1 MNYISKT
8 KKTIPLTIPLIKEFL
23 DLNCHL
29 IASSISFYTLFAIFP
44 LILLAT
50 SILGF
55 ILGTNN
61 TAELADF
68 SVNLAKFLPVSKDFI
83 SATIYGIS
91 IDRPLSGTFG
101 VIALIWAST
110 SVFATIRKGINITWG
125 INRTGNIIQE
135 KLVDITLVVFVSLLL
150 IFGLL
155 SGPILSIAIE
165 LIRYFFPDS
174 EIFTQFFW
182 NISSKVIF
190 LTMSFLTIL
199 FLYTFIPSTKIN
211 LKQTVPFALLAAFA
225 FNLGNFAFIEYLKI
239 STHYNLIYGSIA
251 GILALLTWVY
261 ISSFILLFG
270 SFLSAK
276 YIKKKSGYNQNI
288 NLQS

>member
-1 MNYISKT
+1 MNSLKN
-8 KKTIPLTIPLIKEFL
+8 KKILVIIKEFL

-55 ILGTNN
+55 ILGTND
-61 TAELADF
+61 TSELADF

-83 SATIYGIS
+83 SDTIYGIS

-101 VIALIWAST
+101 VVALAWAST

-125 INRTGNIIQE
+125 INKTRNIIQE
-135 KLVDITLVVFVSLLL
+135 KLIDFMLVVIVSILL

-165 LIRYFFPDS
+165 LIRYFLPDS
-174 EIFTQFFW
+174 EIFTQIFW

-190 LTMSFLTIL
+190 PTMSFLTIL
-199 FLYTFIPSTKIN
+199 FLYTYIPYTKIN
-211 LKQTVPFALLAAFA
+211 IKEIIPFAFLTSFV

-239 STHYNLIYGSIA
+239 STHYNLVYGSIA

-261 ISSFILLFG
+261 ISSLILLFG
-270 SFLSAK
+270 SFLSSK
-276 YIKKKSGYNQNI
+276 YIQNKSSDNQNI
-288 NLQS
+288 NLQ

>member
-1 MNYISKT
+1 MNSLKN
-8 KKTIPLTIPLIKEFL
+8 KKILVIIKEFL

-55 ILGTNN
+55 ILGTND
-61 TAELADF
+61 TSQLADF
-68 SVNLAKFLPVSKDFI
+68 SVNLAKFLPVSTDFI
-83 SATIYGIS
+83 SDTIYGIS

-101 VIALIWAST
+101 VVALAWAST

-125 INRTGNIIQE
+125 INKTRNIIQE
-135 KLVDITLVVFVSLLL
+135 KLIDFMLVVIVSILL

-165 LIRYFFPDS
+165 LIRYFLPDS
-174 EIFTQFFW
+174 EIFTQLFW

-190 LTMSFLTIL
+190 PTMSFLTIL
-199 FLYTFIPSTKIN
+199 FLYTYIPYTKIN
-211 LKQTVPFALLAAFA
+211 IKEIIPFALLTAFV

-239 STHYNLIYGSIA
+239 STHYNLVYGSIA

-261 ISSFILLFG
+261 ISSLILLFG
-270 SFLSAK
+270 SFLSSK
-276 YIKKKSGYNQNI
+276 YIQNKSSDNQNI
-288 NLQS
+288 NLQ

>member
-1 MNYISKT
+1 MNSLKN
-8 KKTIPLTIPLIKEFL
+8 KKILVIIKEFL

-55 ILGTNN
+55 ILGTND
-61 TAELADF
+61 TSQLADF

-83 SATIYGIS
+83 SDTIYGIS

-101 VIALIWAST
+101 VVALAWAST

-125 INRTGNIIQE
+125 INKTRNIIQE
-135 KLVDITLVVFVSLLL
+135 KLIDFMLVVIVSILL

-165 LIRYFFPDS
+165 LIRYFLPDS
-174 EIFTQFFW
+174 EIFTQIFW

-190 LTMSFLTIL
+190 PTMSFLTIL
-199 FLYTFIPSTKIN
+199 FLYTYIPYTKIN
-211 LKQTVPFALLAAFA
+211 IKEIIPFALLTAFV

-239 STHYNLIYGSIA
+239 STHYNLVYGSIA

-261 ISSFILLFG
+261 ISSLILLFG
-270 SFLSAK
+270 SFLSSK
-276 YIKKKSGYNQNI
+276 YIQNKSSDNQNI
-288 NLQS
+288 NLQ

>member
-1 MNYISKT
+1 MNSLKN
-8 KKTIPLTIPLIKEFL
+8 KKILVIIKEFL

-55 ILGTNN
+55 ILGTND
-61 TAELADF
+61 TSQLADF
-68 SVNLAKFLPVSKDFI
+68 SVNLAKFLPVSTDFI
-83 SATIYGIS
+83 SDTIYGIS

-101 VIALIWAST
+101 VVALAWAST

-125 INRTGNIIQE
+125 INKTRNIIQE
-135 KLVDITLVVFVSLLL
+135 KLIDFMLVVIVSILL

-165 LIRYFFPDS
+165 LIRYFLPDS
-174 EIFTQFFW
+174 EIFTQIFW

-190 LTMSFLTIL
+190 PTMSFLTIL
-199 FLYTFIPSTKIN
+199 FLYTYIPSTKIN
-211 LKQTVPFALLAAFA
+211 IKEIIPFALLTAFV

-239 STHYNLIYGSIA
+239 STHYNLVYGSIA

-261 ISSFILLFG
+261 ISSLILLFG
-270 SFLSAK
+270 SFLSSK
-276 YIKKKSGYNQNI
+276 YIQNKSSDNQNI
-288 NLQS
+288 NLQ

>member
-1 MNYISKT
+1 MNSLKN
-8 KKTIPLTIPLIKEFL
+8 KKILVIIKEFL

-55 ILGTNN
+55 ILGTND
-61 TAELADF
+61 TSELADF

-83 SATIYGIS
+83 SDTLYGIS

-101 VIALIWAST
+101 VVALAWAST

-125 INRTGNIIQE
+125 INKTRNIIQE
-135 KLVDITLVVFVSLLL
+135 KLIDFMLVVIVSILL

-165 LIRYFFPDS
+165 LIRYFLPDS
-174 EIFTQFFW
+174 EIFTQIFW

-190 LTMSFLTIL
+190 PTMSFLTIL
-199 FLYTFIPSTKIN
+199 FLYTYIPYTKIN
-211 LKQTVPFALLAAFA
+211 IKEIIPFALLTAFV

-239 STHYNLIYGSIA
+239 STHYNLVYGSIA

-261 ISSFILLFG
+261 ISSLILLFG
-270 SFLSAK
+270 SFLSSK
-276 YIKKKSGYNQNI
+276 YIQNKSSDNQNI
-288 NLQS
+288 NLQ

>member
-1 MNYISKT
+1 MNSLKN
-8 KKTIPLTIPLIKEFL
+8 KKILVIIKEFL

-55 ILGTNN
+55 ILGTND
-61 TAELADF
+61 TSELADF

-83 SATIYGIS
+83 SDTIYGIS

-101 VIALIWAST
+101 VVALAWAST

-125 INRTGNIIQE
+125 INKTRNIIQE
-135 KLVDITLVVFVSLLL
+135 KLIDFMLVVIVSILL

-165 LIRYFFPDS
+165 LIRYFLPDS
-174 EIFTQFFW
+174 EIFTQLFW

-190 LTMSFLTIL
+190 PTMSFLTIL
-199 FLYTFIPSTKIN
+199 FLYTYIPYTKIN
-211 LKQTVPFALLAAFA
+211 IKEIIPFALLTAFV

-239 STHYNLIYGSIA
+239 STHYNLVYGSIA

-261 ISSFILLFG
+261 ISSLILLFG
-270 SFLSAK
+270 SFLSSK
-276 YIKKKSGYNQNI
+276 YIQNKSSDNQNI
-288 NLQS
+288 NLQ

>member
-1 MNYISKT
+1 MNSLKN
-8 KKTIPLTIPLIKEFL
+8 KKILVIIKEFL

-55 ILGTNN
+55 ILGTND
-61 TAELADF
+61 TSELADF
-68 SVNLAKFLPVSKDFI
+68 SVNLAKFLPVSTDFI
-83 SATIYGIS
+83 SDTIYGIS

-101 VIALIWAST
+101 VVALAWAST

-125 INRTGNIIQE
+125 INKTRNIIQE
-135 KLVDITLVVFVSLLL
+135 KLIDFMLVVIVSILL

-165 LIRYFFPDS
+165 LIRYFLPDS
-174 EIFTQFFW
+174 EIFTQIFW

-190 LTMSFLTIL
+190 PTMSFLTIL
-199 FLYTFIPSTKIN
+199 FLYTYIPYTKIN
-211 LKQTVPFALLAAFA
+211 IKEIIPFALLTAFV

-239 STHYNLIYGSIA
+239 STHYNLVYGSIA

-261 ISSFILLFG
+261 ISSLILLFG
-270 SFLSAK
+270 SFLSSK
-276 YIKKKSGYNQNI
+276 YIQNKSSDNQNI
-288 NLQS
+288 NLQ

>member
-1 MNYISKT
+1 MNSLKN
-8 KKTIPLTIPLIKEFL
+8 KKILVIIKEFL

-55 ILGTNN
+55 ILGTND
-61 TAELADF
+61 TSQLADF

-83 SATIYGIS
+83 SDTIYGIS

-101 VIALIWAST
+101 VVALAWAST

-125 INRTGNIIQE
+125 INKTRNIIQE
-135 KLVDITLVVFVSLLL
+135 KLIDFMLVVIVSILL

-165 LIRYFFPDS
+165 LIRYFLPDS
-174 EIFTQFFW
+174 EIFTQLFW

-190 LTMSFLTIL
+190 PTMSFLTIL
-199 FLYTFIPSTKIN
+199 FLYTYIPYTKIN
-211 LKQTVPFALLAAFA
+211 IKEIIPFALLTAFV

-239 STHYNLIYGSIA
+239 STHYNLVYGSIA

-261 ISSFILLFG
+261 ISSLILLFG
-270 SFLSAK
+270 SFLSSK
-276 YIKKKSGYNQNI
+276 YIQNKSSDNQNI
-288 NLQS
+288 NLQ

>member
-1 MNYISKT
+1 MNYIKT
-8 KKTIPLTIPLIKEFL
+8 KKILAIIKEFL

-61 TAELADF
+61 TSELADF

-83 SATIYGIS
+83 SNTIYGIS

-101 VIALIWAST
+101 GVALAWAST

-125 INRTGNIIQE
+125 INKTRNIIQE
-135 KLVDITLVVFVSLLL
+135 KLIDFMLVVFVSILL

-155 SGPILSIAIE
+155 SGPILSITLE
-165 LIRYFFPDS
+165 LVRYFLPDS
-174 EIFTQFFW
+174 EILTQLFW

-190 LTMSFLTIL
+190 PSVSFLTIL
-199 FLYTFIPSTKIN
+199 FLYTYIPYTKVNI
-211 LKQTVPFALLAAFA
+211 KQIIPFALLAAFV

-261 ISSFILLFG
+261 ISSLILLFG
-270 SFLSAK
+270 SFLSSK
-276 YIKKKSGYNQNI
+276 YIKNKSGDNHNI
-288 NLQS
+288 NLQ

>member
-1 MNYISKT
+1 MNSLKN
-8 KKTIPLTIPLIKEFL
+8 KKILVIIKEFL

-55 ILGTNN
+55 ILGTND
-61 TAELADF
+61 TSQLADF
-68 SVNLAKFLPVSKDFI
+68 SVNLAKFLPVSTDFI
-83 SATIYGIS
+83 SDTIYGIS
-91 IDRPLSGTFG
+91 IDRPLSGTFL
-101 VIALIWAST
+101 VVALAWAST

-125 INRTGNIIQE
+125 INKTRNIIQE
-135 KLVDITLVVFVSLLL
+135 KLIDFMLVVIVSILL

-165 LIRYFFPDS
+165 LIRYFLPDS
-174 EIFTQFFW
+174 EIFTQLFW

-190 LTMSFLTIL
+190 PTMSFLTIL
-199 FLYTFIPSTKIN
+199 FLYTYIPYTKIN
-211 LKQTVPFALLAAFA
+211 IKEIIPFALLTAFV

-239 STHYNLIYGSIA
+239 STHYNLVYGSIA

-261 ISSFILLFG
+261 ISSLILLFG
-270 SFLSAK
+270 SFLSSK
-276 YIKKKSGYNQNI
+276 YIQNKSSDNQNI
-288 NLQS
+288 NLQ

>member
-1 MNYISKT
+1 MNSLKN
-8 KKTIPLTIPLIKEFL
+8 KKILVIIKEFL

-55 ILGTNN
+55 ILGTND
-61 TAELADF
+61 TSELADF

-83 SATIYGIS
+83 SDTIYGIS

-101 VIALIWAST
+101 VVALAWAST

-125 INRTGNIIQE
+125 INKTRNIIQE
-135 KLVDITLVVFVSLLL
+135 KLIDFMLVVIVSILL

-165 LIRYFFPDS
+165 LIRYFLPDS
-174 EIFTQFFW
+174 EIFTQLFW

-190 LTMSFLTIL
+190 PTMSFLTIL
-199 FLYTFIPSTKIN
+199 FLYTYIPCTKIN
-211 LKQTVPFALLAAFA
+211 IKEIIPFALLTAFV

-239 STHYNLIYGSIA
+239 STHYNLVYGSIA

-261 ISSFILLFG
+261 ISSLILLFG
-270 SFLSAK
+270 SFLSSK
-276 YIKKKSGYNQNI
+276 YIQNKSSDNQNI
-288 NLQS
+288 NLQ

>member
-1 MNYISKT
+1 MNSLKN
-8 KKTIPLTIPLIKEFL
+8 KKILVIINEFL

-55 ILGTNN
+55 ILGTND
-61 TAELADF
+61 TSELADF

-101 VIALIWAST
+101 VVALAWAST

-125 INRTGNIIQE
+125 INKTRNIIQE
-135 KLVDITLVVFVSLLL
+135 KLIDFMLVVIVSILL

-165 LIRYFFPDS
+165 LIRYFLPDS
-174 EIFTQFFW
+174 EIFTQLFW

-190 LTMSFLTIL
+190 PTMSFLTIL
-199 FLYTFIPSTKIN
+199 FLYTYIPYTKIN
-211 LKQTVPFALLAAFA
+211 IKEIIPFALLTAFV

-239 STHYNLIYGSIA
+239 STHYNLVYGSIA

-261 ISSFILLFG
+261 ISSLILLFG
-270 SFLSAK
+270 SFLSSK
-276 YIKKKSGYNQNI
+276 YIQNKSSDNQNI
-288 NLQS
+288 NLQ

>member
-1 MNYISKT
+1 MNSLKN
-8 KKTIPLTIPLIKEFL
+8 KKILVIIKEFL

-55 ILGTNN
+55 ILGTND
-61 TAELADF
+61 TSELADF

-83 SATIYGIS
+83 SDTIYGIS

-101 VIALIWAST
+101 VVALAWAST

-125 INRTGNIIQE
+125 INKTRNIIQE
-135 KLVDITLVVFVSLLL
+135 KLIDFMLVVIVSILL

-165 LIRYFFPDS
+165 LIRYFLPDS
-174 EIFTQFFW
+174 EIFTQIFW

-190 LTMSFLTIL
+190 PTMSFLTIL
-199 FLYTFIPSTKIN
+199 FLYTYIPSTKIN
-211 LKQTVPFALLAAFA
+211 IKEIIPFALLTAFV

-239 STHYNLIYGSIA
+239 STHYNLVYGSIA

-261 ISSFILLFG
+261 ISSLILLFG
-270 SFLSAK
+270 SFLSSK
-276 YIKKKSGYNQNI
+276 YIQNKSSDNQNI
-288 NLQS
+288 NLQ

>member
-1 MNYISKT
+1 MNSLKN
-8 KKTIPLTIPLIKEFL
+8 KKILVIIKEFL

-55 ILGTNN
+55 ILGTND
-61 TAELADF
+61 TSQLADF
-68 SVNLAKFLPVSKDFI
+68 SVNLAKFLPVSTDFI
-83 SATIYGIS
+83 SDTIYGIS

-101 VIALIWAST
+101 VVALAWAST

-125 INRTGNIIQE
+125 INKTRNIIQE
-135 KLVDITLVVFVSLLL
+135 KLIDFMLVVIVSILL

-165 LIRYFFPDS
+165 LIRYFLPDS
-174 EIFTQFFW
+174 EIFTQLFW
-182 NISSKVIF
+182 NISSKVLF
-190 LTMSFLTIL
+190 PTMSFLTIL
-199 FLYTFIPSTKIN
+199 FLYTYIPYTKIN
-211 LKQTVPFALLAAFA
+211 IKEIIPFALLTAFV

-239 STHYNLIYGSIA
+239 STHYNLVYGSIA

-261 ISSFILLFG
+261 ISSLILLFG
-270 SFLSAK
+270 SFLSSK
-276 YIKKKSGYNQNI
+276 YIQNKSSDNQNI
-288 NLQS
+288 NLQ

>member
-1 MNYISKT
+1 MNSLKN
-8 KKTIPLTIPLIKEFL
+8 KKILVVIKEFL

-55 ILGTNN
+55 ILGTKD
-61 TAELADF
+61 TSELADF

-83 SATIYGIS
+83 SDTIYGIS

-101 VIALIWAST
+101 VVALAWAST

-125 INRTGNIIQE
+125 INKTRNIIQE
-135 KLVDITLVVFVSLLL
+135 KLIDFMLVVIVSILL

-165 LIRYFFPDS
+165 LIRYFLPDS
-174 EIFTQFFW
+174 EVFTQLFW

-190 LTMSFLTIL
+190 PTMSFLTIL
-199 FLYTFIPSTKIN
+199 FLYTYIPYTKIN
-211 LKQTVPFALLAAFA
+211 IKEIIPFALLTAFV

-239 STHYNLIYGSIA
+239 STHYNLVYGSIA

-261 ISSFILLFG
+261 ISSLILLFG
-270 SFLSAK
+270 SFLSSK
-276 YIKKKSGYNQNI
+276 YIQNKSSDNQNI
-288 NLQS
+288 NLQ

>member
-1 MNYISKT
+1 MV
-8 KKTIPLTIPLIKEFL
+8 
-23 DLNCHL
+23 
-29 IASSISFYTLFAIFP
+29 ASYF
-44 LILLAT
+44 LLAT

-55 ILGTNN
+55 ILGTND
-61 TAELADF
+61 TSELADF

-83 SATIYGIS
+83 SDTIYGIS

-101 VIALIWAST
+101 VVALAWAST

-125 INRTGNIIQE
+125 INKTRNIIQE
-135 KLVDITLVVFVSLLL
+135 KLIDFMLVVIVSILL

-165 LIRYFFPDS
+165 LIRYFLPDS
-174 EIFTQFFW
+174 EVFTQLFW

-190 LTMSFLTIL
+190 PTMSFLTIL
-199 FLYTFIPSTKIN
+199 FLYTYIPYTKIN
-211 LKQTVPFALLAAFA
+211 IKEIIPFALLTAFV

-239 STHYNLIYGSIA
+239 STHYNLVYGSIA

-261 ISSFILLFG
+261 ISSLILLFG
-270 SFLSAK
+270 SFLSSK
-276 YIKKKSGYNQNI
+276 YIQNKSSDNQNI
-288 NLQS
+288 NLQ

>member
-1 MNYISKT
+1 MNSLKN
-8 KKTIPLTIPLIKEFL
+8 KKILVIIKEFL

-55 ILGTNN
+55 ILGTND
-61 TAELADF
+61 TSELANF
-68 SVNLAKFLPVSKDFI
+68 SVNLAEFLPVSKDFI
-83 SATIYGIS
+83 SDTIYGIS

-101 VIALIWAST
+101 VVALAWAST

-125 INRTGNIIQE
+125 INKTRNIIQE
-135 KLVDITLVVFVSLLL
+135 KLIDFMLVVIVSILL

-155 SGPILSIAIE
+155 SGTILSIAIE
-165 LIRYFFPDS
+165 LIRYFLPDS
-174 EIFTQFFW
+174 EIFTQLFW

-190 LTMSFLTIL
+190 PTMSFLTIL
-199 FLYTFIPSTKIN
+199 FLYTYIPYKKIN
-211 LKQTVPFALLAAFA
+211 IKEIIPFALLTAFV

-261 ISSFILLFG
+261 ISSLILLFG
-270 SFLSAK
+270 SFLSSK
-276 YIKKKSGYNQNI
+276 YIQNKSSDNQNI
-288 NLQS
+288 NLQ

>member
-1 MNYISKT
+1 MNSLKN
-8 KKTIPLTIPLIKEFL
+8 KKILVIIKEFL

-55 ILGTNN
+55 ILGTND
-61 TAELADF
+61 TSQLADF
-68 SVNLAKFLPVSKDFI
+68 SVNLAKFLPVSTDFI
-83 SATIYGIS
+83 SDTIYGIS

-101 VIALIWAST
+101 VVALAWAST

-125 INRTGNIIQE
+125 INKTRNIIQE
-135 KLVDITLVVFVSLLL
+135 KLIDFMLVVIVSILL

-165 LIRYFFPDS
+165 LIRYFLPDS
-174 EIFTQFFW
+174 EIFTQIFW

-190 LTMSFLTIL
+190 PTMSFLTIL
-199 FLYTFIPSTKIN
+199 FLYTYIPYTKIN
-211 LKQTVPFALLAAFA
+211 IKEIIPFALLTAFV

-239 STHYNLIYGSIA
+239 STHYNLVYGSIA

-261 ISSFILLFG
+261 ISSLILLFG
-270 SFLSAK
+270 SFLSSK
-276 YIKKKSGYNQNI
+276 YIQNKSSDNQNI
-288 NLQS
+288 NLQ

>member
-1 MNYISKT
+1 MNSIKN
-8 KKTIPLTIPLIKEFL
+8 KKILAIIKEFL

-55 ILGTNN
+55 ILGTDD
-61 TAELADF
+61 TSELADF

-83 SATIYGIS
+83 SNTIYGIS

-101 VIALIWAST
+101 VVALAWAST

-125 INRTGNIIQE
+125 INKTRNIIQE
-135 KLVDITLVVFVSLLL
+135 KLIDFMLVVIVSILL

-155 SGPILSIAIE
+155 SGPILSIALE
-165 LIRYFFPDS
+165 LVRYFLPDS
-174 EIFTQFFW
+174 EIFTQLFW

-190 LTMSFLTIL
+190 PSMSFLTIL
-199 FLYTFIPSTKIN
+199 FLYTYIPYTKVNI
-211 LKQTVPFALLAAFA
+211 KQIIPFALLTAFV
-225 FNLGNFAFIEYLKI
+225 FNLGNFTFIEYLKI
-239 STHYNLIYGSIA
+239 STHYNLVYGSIA

-261 ISSFILLFG
+261 ISSLILLFG
-270 SFLSAK
+270 SFLSSK
-276 YIKKKSGYNQNI
+276 YIKNKSSDNQNI
-288 NLQS
+288 NLQ

>member
-1 MNYISKT
+1 MNSLKN
-8 KKTIPLTIPLIKEFL
+8 KKILVIIKEFL

-55 ILGTNN
+55 ILGTND
-61 TAELADF
+61 TSELADF

-83 SATIYGIS
+83 SDTIYGIS

-101 VIALIWAST
+101 VVALAWAST

-125 INRTGNIIQE
+125 INKTRNIIQE
-135 KLVDITLVVFVSLLL
+135 KLIDFMLVVIVSILL

-165 LIRYFFPDS
+165 LIRYFLPDS
-174 EIFTQFFW
+174 EIFTQLFW

-190 LTMSFLTIL
+190 PTMSFLTIL
-199 FLYTFIPSTKIN
+199 FLYTYIPYTKIN
-211 LKQTVPFALLAAFA
+211 IKEIIPFALLTAFV

-239 STHYNLIYGSIA
+239 STHYNLVYGSIA
-251 GILALLTWVY
+251 GILALLTGVY
-261 ISSFILLFG
+261 ISSLILLFG
-270 SFLSAK
+270 SFLSSK
-276 YIKKKSGYNQNI
+276 YIQNKSSDNQNI
-288 NLQS
+288 NLQ

>member
-1 MNYISKT
+1 MNSIKN
-8 KKTIPLTIPLIKEFL
+8 KKILAIIKEFL

-55 ILGTNN
+55 ILGTDD
-61 TAELADF
+61 TSELADF

-83 SATIYGIS
+83 SNTIYGIS

-101 VIALIWAST
+101 VIALAWAST

-125 INRTGNIIQE
+125 INRTRNIIQE
-135 KLVDITLVVFVSLLL
+135 KLIDFMLVVIVSILL

-155 SGPILSIAIE
+155 SGPILSIALE
-165 LIRYFFPDS
+165 LVRYFLPDS

-190 LTMSFLTIL
+190 PSMSFLTIL
-199 FLYTFIPSTKIN
+199 FLYTYIPYTKVNI
-211 LKQTVPFALLAAFA
+211 KQIIPFALLTAFV
-225 FNLGNFAFIEYLKI
+225 FNLGNFTFIEYLKI
-239 STHYNLIYGSIA
+239 STHYNLVYGSIA

-261 ISSFILLFG
+261 ISSLILLFG
-270 SFLSAK
+270 SFLSSK
-276 YIKKKSGYNQNI
+276 YIKNKSSDNQNI
-288 NLQS
+288 NLQ

>member
-1 MNYISKT
+1 MNSLKN
-8 KKTIPLTIPLIKEFL
+8 KKILVIIKEFL

-55 ILGTNN
+55 ILGTND
-61 TAELADF
+61 TSELADF

-83 SATIYGIS
+83 SDTIYGIS

-101 VIALIWAST
+101 VVALAWAST

-125 INRTGNIIQE
+125 INKTRNIIQE
-135 KLVDITLVVFVSLLL
+135 KLIDFMLVVIVSILL

-165 LIRYFFPDS
+165 LIRYFLPDS
-174 EIFTQFFW
+174 EIFTQLFW

-190 LTMSFLTIL
+190 QSMSFLTIL
-199 FLYTFIPSTKIN
+199 FLYTYIPSTKIN
-211 LKQTVPFALLAAFA
+211 IKEIIPFALLTAFV

-239 STHYNLIYGSIA
+239 STHYNLVYGSIA

-261 ISSFILLFG
+261 ISSLILLFG
-270 SFLSAK
+270 SFLSSK
-276 YIKKKSGYNQNI
+276 YIQNKSSDNQNI
-288 NLQS
+288 NLQ

>member
-1 MNYISKT
+1 MNSIKN
-8 KKTIPLTIPLIKEFL
+8 KKILVIIKEFL

-55 ILGTNN
+55 ILGTND
-61 TAELADF
+61 TSELADF

-83 SATIYGIS
+83 SDTIYGIS

-101 VIALIWAST
+101 VVALAWAST

-125 INRTGNIIQE
+125 INKTRNIIQE
-135 KLVDITLVVFVSLLL
+135 KLIDFMLVVIVSILL

-165 LIRYFFPDS
+165 LIRYFLPDS
-174 EIFTQFFW
+174 EIFTQLFW

-190 LTMSFLTIL
+190 PTMSFLTIL
-199 FLYTFIPSTKIN
+199 FLYTYIPYTKIN
-211 LKQTVPFALLAAFA
+211 IKEIIPFALLTAFV

-239 STHYNLIYGSIA
+239 STHYNLVYGSIA

-261 ISSFILLFG
+261 ISSLILLFG
-270 SFLSAK
+270 SFLSSK
-276 YIKKKSGYNQNI
+276 YIQNKSSDNQNI
-288 NLQS
+288 NLQ

>member
-1 MNYISKT
+1 MNSLKN
-8 KKTIPLTIPLIKEFL
+8 KKILVIIKEFL

-55 ILGTNN
+55 ILGTND
-61 TAELADF
+61 TSQLADF

-83 SATIYGIS
+83 SDTIYGIS

-101 VIALIWAST
+101 VVALAWAST

-125 INRTGNIIQE
+125 INKTRNIIQE
-135 KLVDITLVVFVSLLL
+135 KLIDFMLVVIVSILL

-165 LIRYFFPDS
+165 LIRYFLPDS
-174 EIFTQFFW
+174 EIFTQIFW

-190 LTMSFLTIL
+190 PTMSFLTIL
-199 FLYTFIPSTKIN
+199 FLYTYIPSTKIN
-211 LKQTVPFALLAAFA
+211 IKEIIPFALLTAFV

-239 STHYNLIYGSIA
+239 STHYNLVYGSIA

-261 ISSFILLFG
+261 ISSLILLFG
-270 SFLSAK
+270 SFLSSK
-276 YIKKKSGYNQNI
+276 YIQNKSSDNQNI
-288 NLQS
+288 NLQ

>member
-1 MNYISKT
+1 MNLLKN
-8 KKTIPLTIPLIKEFL
+8 KKILVIIKEFL

-55 ILGTNN
+55 ILGTND
-61 TAELADF
+61 TSELADF

-83 SATIYGIS
+83 SDTIYGIS

-101 VIALIWAST
+101 VVALAWAST

-125 INRTGNIIQE
+125 INKTRNIIQE
-135 KLVDITLVVFVSLLL
+135 KLIDFMLVVIVSILL

-165 LIRYFFPDS
+165 LIRYFLPDS
-174 EIFTQFFW
+174 EIFTQIFW

-190 LTMSFLTIL
+190 PTMSFLTIL
-199 FLYTFIPSTKIN
+199 FLYTYIPSTKIN
-211 LKQTVPFALLAAFA
+211 IKEIIPFALLTAFV

-239 STHYNLIYGSIA
+239 STHYNLVYGSIA

-261 ISSFILLFG
+261 ISSLILLFG
-270 SFLSAK
+270 SFLSSK
-276 YIKKKSGYNQNI
+276 YIQNKSSDNQNI
-288 NLQS
+288 NLQ

>member
-1 MNYISKT
+1 MNLLKN
-8 KKTIPLTIPLIKEFL
+8 KKILVIIKEFL

-55 ILGTNN
+55 ILGTND
-61 TAELADF
+61 TSELADF

-83 SATIYGIS
+83 SDTIYGIS

-101 VIALIWAST
+101 VVALAWAST

-125 INRTGNIIQE
+125 INKTRNIIQE
-135 KLVDITLVVFVSLLL
+135 KLIDFMLVVIVSILL

-165 LIRYFFPDS
+165 LIRYFLPDS
-174 EIFTQFFW
+174 EIFTQLFW

-190 LTMSFLTIL
+190 PTMSFLTIL
-199 FLYTFIPSTKIN
+199 FLYTYIPYTKIN
-211 LKQTVPFALLAAFA
+211 IKEIIPFALLTAFV

-239 STHYNLIYGSIA
+239 STHYNLVYGSIA

-261 ISSFILLFG
+261 ISSLILLFG
-270 SFLSAK
+270 SFLSSK
-276 YIKKKSGYNQNI
+276 YIQNKSSDNQNI
-288 NLQS
+288 NLQ

>member
-1 MNYISKT
+1 MNLLKN
-8 KKTIPLTIPLIKEFL
+8 KKILVIIKEFL

-55 ILGTNN
+55 ILGTND
-61 TAELADF
+61 TSELADF
-68 SVNLAKFLPVSKDFI
+68 SVNLAKFLPVSTDFI
-83 SATIYGIS
+83 SDTIYGIS

-101 VIALIWAST
+101 VVALAWAST

-125 INRTGNIIQE
+125 INKTRNIIQE
-135 KLVDITLVVFVSLLL
+135 KLIDFMLVVIVSILL

-165 LIRYFFPDS
+165 LIRYFLPDS
-174 EIFTQFFW
+174 EIFTQLFW

-190 LTMSFLTIL
+190 PTMSFLTIL
-199 FLYTFIPSTKIN
+199 FLYTYIPYTKIN
-211 LKQTVPFALLAAFA
+211 IKEIIPFALLTAFV

-239 STHYNLIYGSIA
+239 STHYNLVYGSIA

-261 ISSFILLFG
+261 ISSLILLFG
-270 SFLSAK
+270 SFLSSK
-276 YIKKKSGYNQNI
+276 YIQNKSSDNQNI
-288 NLQS
+288 NLQ

>member
-1 MNYISKT
+1 MNSLKN
-8 KKTIPLTIPLIKEFL
+8 KKILVIIKEFL

-55 ILGTNN
+55 ILGTND
-61 TAELADF
+61 TSELADF
-68 SVNLAKFLPVSKDFI
+68 SVNLAKFLPVSTDFI
-83 SATIYGIS
+83 SDTIYGIS

-101 VIALIWAST
+101 VVALAWAST

-125 INRTGNIIQE
+125 INKTRNIIQE
-135 KLVDITLVVFVSLLL
+135 KLIDFMLVVIVSILL

-165 LIRYFFPDS
+165 LIRYFLPDS
-174 EIFTQFFW
+174 EIFTQLFW

-190 LTMSFLTIL
+190 PTMSFLTIL
-199 FLYTFIPSTKIN
+199 FLYTYIPYTKIN
-211 LKQTVPFALLAAFA
+211 IKEIIPFALLTAFV

-239 STHYNLIYGSIA
+239 STHYNLVYGSIA

-261 ISSFILLFG
+261 ISSLILLFG
-270 SFLSAK
+270 SFLSSK
-276 YIKKKSGYNQNI
+276 YIQNKSSDNQNI
-288 NLQS
+288 NLQ

>member
-1 MNYISKT
+1 MNSLKY
-8 KKTIPLTIPLIKEFL
+8 KKILVIIKEFL

-55 ILGTNN
+55 ILGTND
-61 TAELADF
+61 TSQLADF
-68 SVNLAKFLPVSKDFI
+68 SVNLAKFLPVSTDFI
-83 SATIYGIS
+83 SDTIYGIS

-101 VIALIWAST
+101 VVALAWAST

-125 INRTGNIIQE
+125 INKTRNIIQE
-135 KLVDITLVVFVSLLL
+135 KLIDFMLVVIVSILL

-165 LIRYFFPDS
+165 LIRYFLPDS
-174 EIFTQFFW
+174 EIFTQLFW

-190 LTMSFLTIL
+190 PTMSFLTIL
-199 FLYTFIPSTKIN
+199 FLYTYIPYTKIN
-211 LKQTVPFALLAAFA
+211 IKEIIPFALLTAFV

-239 STHYNLIYGSIA
+239 STHYNLVYGSIA

-261 ISSFILLFG
+261 ISSLILLFG
-270 SFLSAK
+270 SFLSSK
-276 YIKKKSGYNQNI
+276 YIQNKSSDNQNI
-288 NLQS
+288 NLQ

>member
-1 MNYISKT
+1 MNSLKN
-8 KKTIPLTIPLIKEFL
+8 KKILVIINEFL

-55 ILGTNN
+55 ILGTND
-61 TAELADF
+61 TSELADF

-83 SATIYGIS
+83 SDTLYGIS

-101 VIALIWAST
+101 VVALAWAST

-125 INRTGNIIQE
+125 INKTRNIIQE
-135 KLVDITLVVFVSLLL
+135 KLIDFMLVVIVSILL

-165 LIRYFFPDS
+165 LIRYFLPDS
-174 EIFTQFFW
+174 EIFTQLFW

-190 LTMSFLTIL
+190 PTMSFLTIL
-199 FLYTFIPSTKIN
+199 FLYTYIPYTKIN
-211 LKQTVPFALLAAFA
+211 IKEIIPFALLTAFV

-239 STHYNLIYGSIA
+239 STHYNLVYGSIA

-261 ISSFILLFG
+261 ISSLILLFG
-270 SFLSAK
+270 SFLSSK
-276 YIKKKSGYNQNI
+276 YIQNKSSDNQNI
-288 NLQS
+288 NLQ

>member
-1 MNYISKT
+1 MNYIKT
-8 KKTIPLTIPLIKEFL
+8 KKILAIIKEFL

-55 ILGTNN
+55 VLGTNN
-61 TAELADF
+61 TSELADF
-68 SVNLAKFLPVSKDFI
+68 SVNLAEFLPVSKDFI
-83 SATIYGIS
+83 SNTIYGIS

-101 VIALIWAST
+101 GVTLAWAST

-125 INRTGNIIQE
+125 INKTRNIIQE
-135 KLVDITLVVFVSLLL
+135 KLIDFMLVVIVSILL

-155 SGPILSIAIE
+155 SGTILSITLE
-165 LIRYFFPDS
+165 LFRYFLPDS
-174 EIFTQFFW
+174 EILTQFFW

-190 LTMSFLTIL
+190 PSMSFLTIL
-199 FLYTFIPSTKIN
+199 FLYTYIPYTKVNI
-211 LKQTVPFALLAAFA
+211 KQIIPFALLTAFV

-261 ISSFILLFG
+261 ISSLILLFG
-270 SFLSAK
+270 SFLSSK
-276 YIKKKSGYNQNI
+276 YIKNKSGDNQNI
-288 NLQS
+288 NLQ

>member
-1 MNYISKT
+1 MNLLKN
-8 KKTIPLTIPLIKEFL
+8 KKILVIIKEFL

-55 ILGTNN
+55 ILGTND
-61 TAELADF
+61 TSQLADF
-68 SVNLAKFLPVSKDFI
+68 SVNLAKFLPVSTDFI
-83 SATIYGIS
+83 SDTIYGIS

-101 VIALIWAST
+101 VVALAWAST

-125 INRTGNIIQE
+125 INKTRNIIQE
-135 KLVDITLVVFVSLLL
+135 KLIDFMLVVIVSILL

-165 LIRYFFPDS
+165 LIRYFLPDS
-174 EIFTQFFW
+174 EIFTQLFW

-190 LTMSFLTIL
+190 PTMSFLTIL
-199 FLYTFIPSTKIN
+199 FLYTYIPYTKIN
-211 LKQTVPFALLAAFA
+211 IKEIIPFALLTAFV

-239 STHYNLIYGSIA
+239 STHYNLVYGSIA

-261 ISSFILLFG
+261 ISSLILLFG
-270 SFLSAK
+270 SFLSSK
-276 YIKKKSGYNQNI
+276 YIQNKSSDNQNI
-288 NLQS
+288 NLQ

>member
-1 MNYISKT
+1 MNSLKN
-8 KKTIPLTIPLIKEFL
+8 KKILVIIKEFL

-55 ILGTNN
+55 ILGTND
-61 TAELADF
+61 TSELADF

-83 SATIYGIS
+83 SDTIYGIS

-101 VIALIWAST
+101 VVALAWAST

-125 INRTGNIIQE
+125 INKTRNIIQE
-135 KLVDITLVVFVSLLL
+135 KLIDFMLVVIVSILL

-165 LIRYFFPDS
+165 LIRYFLPDS
-174 EIFTQFFW
+174 EIFTQIFW

-190 LTMSFLTIL
+190 PTMSFLTIL
-199 FLYTFIPSTKIN
+199 FLYTYIPYTKIN
-211 LKQTVPFALLAAFA
+211 IKEIIPFALLTAFV

-239 STHYNLIYGSIA
+239 STHYNLVYGSIA

-261 ISSFILLFG
+261 ISSLILLFG
-270 SFLSAK
+270 SFLSSK
-276 YIKKKSGYNQNI
+276 YIQNKSSDNQNI
-288 NLQS
+288 NLQ

>member
-1 MNYISKT
+1 MNSLKN
-8 KKTIPLTIPLIKEFL
+8 KKILVIIKEFL

-55 ILGTNN
+55 ILGTND
-61 TAELADF
+61 TSQLADF

-83 SATIYGIS
+83 SDTIYGIS

-101 VIALIWAST
+101 VVALAWAST

-125 INRTGNIIQE
+125 INTTRNIIQE
-135 KLVDITLVVFVSLLL
+135 KLIDFMLVVIVSILL

-165 LIRYFFPDS
+165 LIRYFLPDS
-174 EIFTQFFW
+174 EIFTQIFW

-190 LTMSFLTIL
+190 PTMSFLTIL
-199 FLYTFIPSTKIN
+199 FLYTYIPYTKIN
-211 LKQTVPFALLAAFA
+211 IKEIIPFALLTAFV

-239 STHYNLIYGSIA
+239 STHYNLVYGSIA

-261 ISSFILLFG
+261 ISSLILLFG
-270 SFLSAK
+270 SFLSSK
-276 YIKKKSGYNQNI
+276 YIQNKSSDNQNI
-288 NLQS
+288 NLQ

>member
-1 MNYISKT
+1 MNSLKN
-8 KKTIPLTIPLIKEFL
+8 KKILVIIKEFL

-55 ILGTNN
+55 ILGTND
-61 TAELADF
+61 TSELADF

-83 SATIYGIS
+83 SDTIYGIS

-101 VIALIWAST
+101 VVALAWAST

-125 INRTGNIIQE
+125 INKTRNIIQE
-135 KLVDITLVVFVSLLL
+135 KLIDFMLVVIVSILL

-165 LIRYFFPDS
+165 LIRYFLPDS
-174 EIFTQFFW
+174 EIFTQIFW

-190 LTMSFLTIL
+190 PTMSFLTIL
-199 FLYTFIPSTKIN
+199 FLYTYIPHTKIN
-211 LKQTVPFALLAAFA
+211 IKEIIPFALLTAFV

-239 STHYNLIYGSIA
+239 STHYNLVYGSIA

-261 ISSFILLFG
+261 ISSLILLFG
-270 SFLSAK
+270 SFLSSK
-276 YIKKKSGYNQNI
+276 YIQNKSSDNQNI
-288 NLQS
+288 NLQ